1 MEDKTPD
8 CLSLTE
14 LVAGLV
20 HEIRNP
26 LSTINL
32 NLQLLKEDWRESE
45 SPRDKRTVKKLDV
58 IQAETQRLEEILN
71 DILHFVRIES
81 LELQPQ
87 DVNAMLDEITEFKA
101 SELKLRNI
109 EIIRFYD
116 YNQPRCAAD
125 ASLLK
130 QALLNIVLNAQQAID
145 KDGQIM
151 IRTSPENGKVRIE
164 ITDTGPGM
172 PPDVQAKIFKPW
184 FSTKKTGT
192 GLGLPTTRRI
202 IEAHGGTIQVF
213 SEANRGTS
221 VVVHLDPAGPLN
233 PADRPNGASAAN
245 D

>member
-101 SELKLRNI
+101 
-109 EIIRFYD
+109 
-116 YNQPRCAAD
+116 
-125 ASLLK
+125 
-130 QALLNIVLNAQQAID
+130 
-145 KDGQIM
+145 
-151 IRTSPENGKVRIE
+151 
-164 ITDTGPGM
+164 
-172 PPDVQAKIFKPW
+172 
-184 FSTKKTGT
+184 
-192 GLGLPTTRRI
+192 
-202 IEAHGGTIQVF
+202 
-213 SEANRGTS
+213 
-221 VVVHLDPAGPLN
+221 
-233 PADRPNGASAAN
+233 
-245 D
+245 

>member
-8 CLSLTE
+8 FVSLTE

-20 HEIRNP
+20 HEVRNP
-26 LSTINL
+26 LSTISL
-32 NLQLLKEDWRESE
+32 NLQLLKEDWQESE
-45 SPRDKRTVKKLDV
+45 SPREKRMLKKLDV

-71 DILHFVRIES
+71 DILRFVRIES

-87 DVNAMLDEITEFKA
+87 DVNAMLDEIAEFKA
-101 SELKLRNI
+101 SELKLHNI
-109 EIIRFYD
+109 EIIRFFD
-116 YNQPRCAAD
+116 YNLPRCAAD

-130 QALLNIVLNAQQAID
+130 QALLNIVLNAQQAIG

-172 PPDVQAKIFKPW
+172 PPDVQAKIFRPW

-202 IEAHGGTIQVF
+202 IEAHGGTIRIF
-213 SEANRGTS
+213 SEPNHGTS
-221 VVVHLDPAGPLN
+221 VVVRLDPAGPCKGDTG
-233 PADRPNGASAAN
+233 ACPNGAAN
-245 D
+245 S